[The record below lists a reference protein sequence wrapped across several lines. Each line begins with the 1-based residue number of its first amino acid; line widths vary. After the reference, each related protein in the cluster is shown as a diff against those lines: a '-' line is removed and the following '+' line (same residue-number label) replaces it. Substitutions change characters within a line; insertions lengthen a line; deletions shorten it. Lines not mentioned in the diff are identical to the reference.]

1 MISAVRHMWI
11 SWLLFALL
19 VGALVARPATAQ
31 DITGALQGTVV
42 SPEGKPAPE
51 VRISVTGPYLQG
63 SRETLTDHDGF
74 FQFLILPP
82 GKYALHVTRIGLRTL
97 DVRDIVVELGRT
109 AAVGPLRL
117 ETQPIE
123 LKPVEVQAHGL
134 SIDPVHTTAGGTLE
148 ARDYAALPVE
158 RDYKSLIAVLPQAND
173 SHRGDPINVGGST
186 GLENQYYIDGV
197 NVTDARFA
205 NRATSLP
212 YDFVRAVDVKTGGY
226 EAQYG
231 RALGAIVNAVT
242 YSGTN
247 DFESSVFGFVE
258 PVALSMT
265 PAATP
270 TLAEA
275 GAVRYDFGARV
286 SGPVVRDRLWYS
298 AAANPRVDQVEKTI
312 AGHGQFLDRT
322 SAMRFAGKLTWR
334 ANPTT
339 NVELSLF
346 GDPSKQDQVLPPD
359 PGVSVI
365 VDPGMRLTRVE
376 SGGTVTS
383 LRATMTPT
391 RSLLLQASV
400 AQQWDRG
407 SLKAA
412 SAAAAS
418 NLMWV
423 DYVEGTEGGG
433 YTYDGHSNRG
443 RTSLATRATLLLE
456 RNTVSA
462 GVEHELLRD
471 ESALNY
477 DYLWHLDPATWLL
490 GHESYSGTFHNR
502 APAAYVQ
509 DTWRVTDR
517 LALNAGLRWSGQYLV
532 GASGRTA
539 QRITDE
545 WQPRGGFSWQLGRMS
560 TRRLFGS
567 YGRFYQSLPANIT
580 AMWFVDYDAL
590 YSIYSS
596 DPRLPG
602 AVPDAVLNG
611 SSLESDFAHQIPG
624 LHAEN
629 FDEFTLG
636 YERLLGAQSKLTLR
650 GLRRDL
656 RSSFQWGEDHS
667 RDMIYVLGTPGS
679 GDFSFLPAPKRQY
692 TALEVAA
699 EGTWQR
705 VRYRAS
711 YVLSRNWGNYPG
723 LYDSDLGAANPGRV
737 STFESPHQA
746 VNSTGYLPNDH
757 THVAKVSTAYDT
769 WFGVGAG
776 ALFTFESGAP
786 INEFA
791 AGPGTYGP
799 AMPSFVVQRG
809 TAGRTPALWNLDLR
823 LTYEL
828 PRVRG
833 PRARI
838 QADVLHVGNP
848 RRAVRV
854 DELHYVTTDEN
865 GNPATPNPNYKRPT
879 AYQPPMAARL
889 GVQMSF

>member
-1 MISAVRHMWI
+1 MISDVRWMRI
-11 SWLLFALL
+11 SSFLLTLL
-19 VGALVARPATAQ
+19 VGAMVAGRVVAQ

-42 SPEGKPAPE
+42 SPEGKPEPE
-51 VRISVTGPYLQG
+51 VRVSVTGPYLQG
-63 SRETLTDHDGF
+63 ARETTTDRGGF
-74 FQFLILPP
+74 FQFLALPP
-82 GKYALHVTRIGLRTL
+82 GRYALSAKRIGLRPL

-109 AAVGPLRL
+109 TAVGPLRL

-123 LKPVEVQAHGL
+123 LKPVEVQAHAL

-148 ARDYAALPVE
+148 ARDYTALPVD

-173 SHRGDPINVGGST
+173 SHRGDPINVAGST

-275 GAVRYDFGARV
+275 GAVRYDYGARV
-286 SGPVVRDRLWYS
+286 GGPIVRDRLWYS
-298 AAANPRVDQVEKTI
+298 AAVNPRVDRVQKTI

-339 NVELSLF
+339 SVELSLF
-346 GDPSKQDQVLPPD
+346 GDPALQDQVLPPD
-359 PGVSVI
+359 PGVSII
-365 VDPGMRLTRVE
+365 VDPEVRLTKVE
-376 SGGTVTS
+376 SGGTVAS

-407 SLKAA
+407 SLRAA

-423 DYVEGTEGGG
+423 DYVAGTEGGG
-433 YTYDGHSNRG
+433 YTYAGRSDRG

-456 RNTVSA
+456 RNTVAA
-462 GVEHELLRD
+462 GVDYELERD
-471 ESALNY
+471 KSALNW
-477 DYLWHLDPATWLL
+477 DYLQHLDPTTWLL

-502 APAAYVQ
+502 SPAAYVQ

-517 LALNAGLRWSGQYLV
+517 LALNAGLRWSGQYLL

-545 WQPRGGFSWQLGRMS
+545 WQPRGGFSWQLGRLS
-560 TRRLFGS
+560 TQRLFGS

-580 AMWFVDYDAL
+580 AMMFVDYTAL
-590 YSIYSS
+590 YSIYSL

-602 AVPDAVLNG
+602 AVPDFVVNG
-611 SSLESDFAHQIPG
+611 SSLEADFAHQIPG

-636 YERLLGAQSKLTLR
+636 YERLLGAQGKLTVR
-650 GLRRDL
+650 GMRRDL
-656 RSSFQWGEDHS
+656 RSSFQWGQDNS
-667 RDMIYVLGTPGS
+667 RSQIFVLGTPGK
-679 GDFSFLPAPKRQY
+679 GDFSFLPPPKRQY

-705 VRYRAS
+705 LRYRAS

-723 LYDSDLGAANPGRV
+723 LYDSDLGSANPGRV
-737 STFESPHQA
+737 TTFESPHQA

-757 THVAKVSTAYDT
+757 THVVKLATAYDT
-769 WFGVGAG
+769 RFGVGAG

-791 AGPGTYGP
+791 AGPGAYGP
-799 AMPSFVVQRG
+799 QIPSFVVQRG
-809 TAGRTPALWNLDLR
+809 TAGRTPALWNVDLR

-828 PRVRG
+828 PRVGG
-833 PRARI
+833 PRARL

-854 DELHYVTTDEN
+854 EELHYLTSDRT
-865 GNPATPNPNYKRPT
+865 AINPNYKHPT

-889 GVQMSF
+889 GVQVGF

>member
-1 MISAVRHMWI
+1 MISAVKCVRI
-11 SWLLFALL
+11 SSFLFALL
-19 VGALVARPATAQ
+19 LGALIACPAVGQ

-42 SPEGKPAPE
+42 SPEGKPAPD
-51 VRISVTGPYLQG
+51 VRISVSGPYLQG
-63 SRETLTDHDGF
+63 ARETTTDRNGF
-74 FQFLILPP
+74 FQLLALPP
-82 GKYALHVTRIGLRTL
+82 GTYALHATRLGLRAL
-97 DVRDIVVELGRT
+97 DVRDIVVVLGRT
-109 AAVGPLRL
+109 AAVGPLTL

-123 LKPVEVQAHGL
+123 LKPVEVQAHAL

-158 RDYKSLIAVLPQAND
+158 RDYRSLLTVLPQAND
-173 SHRGDPINVGGST
+173 SHRGDPVNVGGST

-197 NVTDARFA
+197 NVTDARVA

-258 PVALSMT
+258 PVALSKT

-275 GAVRYDFGARV
+275 GAVRYDYGARL
-286 SGPVVRDRLWYS
+286 SGPIVRDRLWYS
-298 AAANPRVDQVEKTI
+298 AAVNPRVDQVEKTI
-312 AGHGQFLDRT
+312 VGHGQFLDRT
-322 SAMRFAGKLTWR
+322 SAIRFASKLTWR

-339 NVELSLF
+339 SVELSLF
-346 GDPSKQDQVLPPD
+346 GDPTAQDQVLPPD
-359 PGVSVI
+359 AGVTVI
-365 VDPGMRLTRVE
+365 ADPRVRLVRLE
-376 SGGTVTS
+376 SGGTVAS
-383 LRATMTPT
+383 LRATMTPSP
-391 RSLLLQASV
+391 SLLLQASV
-400 AQQWDRG
+400 AQQWDRY
-407 SLKAA
+407 SDQAA
-412 SAAAAS
+412 TAAAAS
-418 NLMWV
+418 ELMWV
-423 DYVEGTEGGG
+423 DYVAGTEGGG
-433 YTYDGHSNRG
+433 RTYAVEDHRG
-443 RTSLATRATLLLE
+443 RTSLAMRGTLMLN
-456 RNTVSA
+456 RNTVAA
-462 GVEHELLRD
+462 GAEYEIERD
-471 ESALNY
+471 QSSLDM

-490 GHESYSGTFHNR
+490 GHESFNGTFHNR
-502 APAAYVQ
+502 APAAYLQ

-545 WQPRGGFSWQLGRMS
+545 WQPRGGFSWQLGRANDQ
-560 TRRLFGS
+560 RLFGS
-567 YGRFYQSLPANIT
+567 YGRFYQSLPSNIT
-580 AMWFVDYDAL
+580 VMWFVDYNAL

-611 SSLESDFAHQIPG
+611 SSLESDYAHQIPG

-636 YERLLGAQSKLTLR
+636 YERLLGGQSKLTLR
-650 GLRRDL
+650 GVRRDL
-656 RSSFQWGEDHS
+656 RSSFQWGQDNS
-667 RDMIYVLGTPGS
+667 RSMIFVLGTPGR
-679 GDFSFLPAPKRQY
+679 GDFSFLPAPKREY

-699 EGTWQR
+699 EGTVQR
-705 VRYRAS
+705 LRYRAA

-723 LYDSDLGAANPGRV
+723 LYDSDAGLANPGRV
-737 STFESPHQA
+737 TTFESPHQA

-757 THVAKVSTAYDT
+757 THVAKLSAAYDT
-769 WFGVGAG
+769 EVGIGAG
-776 ALFTFESGAP
+776 ALFSFESGAP

-791 AGPGTYGP
+791 AGPGAYGP
-799 AMPSFVVQRG
+799 GMPSFVVQRG

-828 PRVRG
+828 PGMRG
-833 PRARI
+833 SRARI

-848 RRAVRV
+848 RRAIRV
-854 DELHYVTTDEN
+854 DELHYLDSDRTAV
-865 GNPATPNPNYKRPT
+865 NPNYQHPT

-889 GVQMSF
+889 GVQVGF